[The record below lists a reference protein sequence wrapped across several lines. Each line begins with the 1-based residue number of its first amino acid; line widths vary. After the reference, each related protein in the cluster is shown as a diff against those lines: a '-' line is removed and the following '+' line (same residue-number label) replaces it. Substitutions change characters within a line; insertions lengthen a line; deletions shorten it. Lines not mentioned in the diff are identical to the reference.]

1 MSLVTAIRDYIEFF
15 NAYTN
20 DFTQLITSSEGLS
33 LTKIV
38 METGIYILKT
48 LQTGLLYIISF
59 QWVRDFTVLP
69 IIVPNWIEDLILHRN
84 PPNVDDLFVTTLT
97 IPTIK
102 QDSFLLGFGNSFFL
116 SLPISLVH
124 ILAVRRLFIQGVPAG
139 VYTLGGYIAGRL
151 LFILF
156 TIGGLRVFLV
166 PWLSLEPLNY
176 LVGIIVLI
184 RIILTI
190 PRERLRQLS
199 GWNHPSY
206 KDFFLTSFLLAWC
219 EHTSIFQYFGN
230 LTSNATST
238 IFDFHPGTA
247 LFEKIVYSSGLLLGC
262 LLFSGLFIFVLSLQR
277 EKLFNAPVG
286 SRRLS
291 QIIQRLNKGTFLL
304 IVIFTV
310 QSIPFYGV
318 DYLFTGPLGF
328 VSQDIAFHRSVL
340 DPYNI
345 DDFRNEEQIK
355 HPNTRDDQKE
365 VVPLGELGK
374 GTNSE
379 TIDKDVARFDRGEY
393 LVLPFEPPDDELS
406 VGPVGFEDL
415 NYDGENAWLTRTEL
429 MAEMK
434 PRYARGAERWIRSIE
449 NAFVSWGSQFAKD
462 LQQYRVQFTQ
472 LNLSRFYPL
481 PRSSFIV
488 NDDDEETQRY
498 LFAPS
503 KDSKDNVERYQT
515 EYGGPGTD
523 PNSVLY
529 TNEFDKKDLRRAAD
543 ISDASIPPRFIYR
556 EERDI
561 NPETQLQPTRL
572 EINLKNRY
580 YSSYLYKG
588 LLNID
593 IDLFLKRQPSDYY
606 LNAHQE
612 FDLYSKR
619 EKLMK
624 YYDSLRWYTNADQ
637 EQWLDFN
644 YFFRG
649 TKSFANKVYNQQFKG
664 TLRTVSRLFAL
675 SEKPRVGGY
684 LRYDS
689 TNNEILVKPVADRKD
704 KSLSNSS
711 TETTGWYGRPTLSQ
725 ALQQAKRNPFTFI
738 AFRLD
743 TSINFKYDQPL
754 YTFNRN
760 NPFSFYHEE
769 LPTADSS
776 LLESIQNSLL
786 TAETG
791 RENTEFTLALQDYS
805 TSGRP
810 NKVTRRSLD
819 KARSSSEDFDSNARN
834 NFHSVSPTPLYAG
847 WNDNTRTF
855 VLTSKIA
862 PMSVAGEKVFL
873 PVDKVKNFY
882 QDTRTSTET
891 QILKSS
897 ALSNTQPADLPT
909 QVIQFTTWPLSF
921 EMMQSNPKTNA
932 KIPYQTMFE
941 QSWDPLYFVKEK
953 EASADEKESEDNK
966 LEIVKKY
973 FFEDFEEVDEDA
985 SQGDDLD
992 SFETGKGHQNIP
1004 STLAELAREPYYEL
1018 LYKEPEDLENL
1029 ESTFGESA
1037 EATRRM
1043 SKALVEMARENASIL
1058 LPSDREPTDDGDA
1071 TLAKLSK
1078 LGLRKGLGDSE
1089 QEAPSEEEPSL
1100 TSSESR
1106 YLFSRLFNYLTPR
1119 RGGFIWPGTTK
1130 PAFLEKLTK
1139 EQLPPYIAPSY
1150 SQTDSLQ
1157 SKTQTEESQDIDAM
1171 NSFSQSKKNS
1181 RNNSFETP
1189 FEEFSEDEED

>member
-15 NAYTN
+15 NAYTT
-20 DFTQLITSSEGLS
+20 DFTQSIPSSEGLPLS
-33 LTKIV
+33 KIV
-38 METGIYILKT
+38 LETGLYLLKT
-48 LQTGLLYIISF
+48 LQTGFFYIISF
-59 QWVRDFTVLP
+59 QWIRDFTVLP
-69 IIVPNWIEDLILHRN
+69 IIVPNWIEDVILHRN
-84 PPNVDDLFVTTLT
+84 PPNVDDIFVSTLT

-102 QDSFLLGFGNSFFL
+102 QDSFLLGLGNSFFL

-124 ILAVRRLFIQGVPAG
+124 ILAIRRLFIQGVPAG
-139 VYTLGGYIAGRL
+139 IYTLGGYIAGRL

-156 TIGGLRVFLV
+156 TIGGLRAVLV

-190 PRERLRQLS
+190 PRERLRQLTA
-199 GWNHPSY
+199 WNHPSY
-206 KDFFLTSFLLAWC
+206 RDFFLTSFLLAWC

-230 LTSNATST
+230 LTSTATST
-238 IFDFHPGTA
+238 IFDFHPGTS
-247 LFEKIVYSSGLLLGC
+247 FVEKIGYSSGLLLGC
-262 LLFSGLFIFVLSLQR
+262 LFFSGIFVFLLSLQR

-291 QIIQRLNKGTFLL
+291 QLIQRLNKGTFLL

-310 QSIPFYGV
+310 QSIPFYGI
-318 DYLFTGPLGF
+318 DYVFTGPLGF
-328 VSQDIAFHRSVL
+328 VSQDISFHRSIL

-355 HPNTRDDQKE
+355 HPNTRDDQKD
-365 VVPLGELGK
+365 VIPLGELGK

-449 NAFVSWGSQFAKD
+449 NAFVSWGSQFARD
-462 LQQYRVQFTQ
+462 LQQYRVQFTR

-481 PRSSFIV
+481 PRTSFII

-498 LFAPS
+498 LFEPPKSS
-503 KDSKDNVERYQT
+503 KETVERYQT

-529 TNEFDKKDLRRAAD
+529 TDEFDKKDLRRAAD
-543 ISDASIPPRFIYR
+543 ITDASIPPRFMYR
-556 EERDI
+556 EERDV

-588 LLNID
+588 LLNVD

-619 EKLMK
+619 EKLSK

-637 EQWLDFN
+637 QQWLDFN

-675 SEKPRVGGY
+675 AEKPRVGGY
-684 LRYDS
+684 LSYDS
-689 TNNEILVKPVADRKD
+689 KTNEILVKSVGDTKNN
-704 KSLSNSS
+704 SLSANLA
-711 TETTGWYGRPTLSQ
+711 ETTDWYGRPNLAQ
-725 ALQQAKRNPFTFI
+725 ALQQAKRNPFTLI
-738 AFRLD
+738 AFRLEN
-743 TSINFKYDQPL
+743 SLNFKYDQPL

-769 LPTADSS
+769 LPTQDDE
-776 LLESIQNSLL
+776 LFQTIQNSLL
-786 TAETG
+786 TAETK
-791 RENTEFTLALQDYS
+791 RANTEFTLALKDYS
-805 TSGRP
+805 RNGRP
-810 NKVTRRSLD
+810 NTSTRQSLETV
-819 KARSSSEDFDSNARN
+819 RSSSDDFERFQSL
-834 NFHSVSPTPLYAG
+834 SPTPLYAG
-847 WNDNTRTF
+847 WNENNRTF

-873 PVDKVKNFY
+873 PTNKVKSFY
-882 QDTRTSTET
+882 PET
-891 QILKSS
+891 QKVSD
-897 ALSNTQPADLPT
+897 TQISQSRTLPNNQSADLPT

-921 EMMQSNPKTNA
+921 EMMQLNPKTST

-941 QSWDPLYFVKEK
+941 QAWDPLYLVKDNEGN
-953 EASADEKESEDNK
+953 ADGKESEETK

-973 FFEDFEEVDEDA
+973 FFENFEERTEDLSQSDDVDE
-985 SQGDDLD
+985 L
-992 SFETGKGHQNIP
+992 ETGKERHTIP

-1029 ESTFGESA
+1029 ESSVGESA
-1037 EATRRM
+1037 ETTRRM
-1043 SKALVEMARENASIL
+1043 NHALVEMARENASIL
-1058 LPSDREPTDDGDA
+1058 LPPDREPTDAGDA

-1078 LGLRKGLGDSE
+1078 LGLRKGAGDSE
-1089 QEAPSEEEPSL
+1089 AETPSDEEPSL

-1119 RGGFIWPGTTK
+1119 RGGFVWPGTTK
-1130 PAFLEKLTK
+1130 PAFLDKLTK
-1139 EQLPPYIAPSY
+1139 EQLPPYIAPAY
-1150 SQTDSLQ
+1150 SQTATFQ
-1157 SKTQTEESQDIDAM
+1157 AKTQREKSQNGDLLQ
-1171 NSFSQSKKNS
+1171 SFSQGNTDSQHKYS
-1181 RNNSFETP
+1181 EPEFG
-1189 FEEFSEDEED
+1189 EFSEEEDD